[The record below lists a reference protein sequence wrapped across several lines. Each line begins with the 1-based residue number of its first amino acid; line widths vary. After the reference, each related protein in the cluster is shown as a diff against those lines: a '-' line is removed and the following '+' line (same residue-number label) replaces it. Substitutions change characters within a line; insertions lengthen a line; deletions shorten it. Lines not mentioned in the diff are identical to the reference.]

1 MKQKLTN
8 NLGLKLIS
16 VALSVILWLV
26 VVSIDDPVIS
36 RTYSGIEVEVLN
48 ADAITSQGK
57 IYEILDGSDSISVTV
72 SAKRSVLEK
81 ISRDYIKATAD
92 LKEMTILN
100 SVSID
105 VRTTRY
111 SDMISS
117 IVPLTKNLKV
127 TVEDLEKRQLSIN
140 VETIGTPARGYVV
153 GSNSPSVNI
162 TSVSG
167 PSSIVSKL
175 SRAVAT
181 VDVSGATSDRRASS
195 KVVLYDGNGDVVNS
209 SMLTVGVTDIIVDV
223 DILETKEISV
233 LAALS
238 GTPAEGYQ
246 STGMVAVKPDR
257 ILVAGSGNVFDSL
270 ESITIPAEAVSVEGA
285 AEDVDYT
292 FDVNNYLPGGIR
304 LASEDYDGKVS
315 VTAFVGK
322 LENTVIDVPTSNIS
336 IDNIPEGF
344 SAVLVDVGGSKRIEI
359 QGLAENLSA
368 IDPASITGTIDASS
382 MTARESH
389 EGMEN
394 IHNGSYDAVVRWSVP
409 AGISVVN
416 SSMMEVSLYQ
426 SQESGEAESGGTA
439 LVAAPDNGGAAEQ
452 GEQTGN

>member
-36 RTYSGIEVEVLN
+36 RTFSGIEVEILN

-57 IYEILDGSDSISVTV
+57 VYEILDGSNIISVTL

-117 IVPLTKNLKV
+117 ITPLTKNLKV
-127 TVEDLEKRQLSIN
+127 AVEDLEKRQLSIN
-140 VETIGTPARGYVV
+140 VETVGNPAKGYVV
-153 GSNSPSVNI
+153 GSNNPSVNI

-167 PSSIVSKL
+167 PASIVSKL

-195 KVVLYDGNGDVVNS
+195 KVVLYDGNGDAVDTS
-209 SMLTVGVTDIIVDV
+209 QLSVGVSDIIVDV

-233 LAALS
+233 TAAIS
-238 GTPAEGYQ
+238 GTPADGYMA
-246 STGMVAVKPDR
+246 TGMVSIQPDT
-257 ILVAGSGNVFDSL
+257 ILIAGSGSTYRTL
-270 ESITIPAEAVSVEGA
+270 ESITIPADDVSVEGA
-285 AEDVDYT
+285 SEDVVNT
-292 FDVNNYLPGGIR
+292 FNIQDFLPGGIR
-304 LASEDYDGKVS
+304 LANEEFNGEVT
-315 VTAFVGK
+315 VTAYVGK
-322 LENTVIDVPTSNIS
+322 LENTIIDVPITNIS
-336 IDNIPEGF
+336 IDNIPAGYGA
-344 SAVLVDVGGSKRIEI
+344 SLIDAGGTKRIEV
-359 QGLAENLSA
+359 QGLSENLALLNPSQLF
-368 IDPASITGTIDASS
+368 GTIDAAS
-382 MTARESH
+382 MTPREIH
-389 EGMEN
+389 EGVEGF
-394 IHNGSYDAVVRWSVP
+394 HNGSYDAVVRWNVP
-409 AGISVVN
+409 AGITVVN
-416 SSMMEVSLYQ
+416 SSMMEVGLYQ
-426 SQESGEAESGGTA
+426 TPDAASNGGDGTSI
-439 LVAAPDNGGAAEQ
+439 VAAPGDGGEGQ
-452 GEQTGN
+452 QTE

>member
-16 VALSVILWLV
+16 VALAFILWLV

-36 RTYSGIEVEVLN
+36 RTFSGIEVEILN

-57 IYEILDGSDSISVTV
+57 VYEILDGSNIISVTL

-117 IVPLTKNLKV
+117 VTPLTKNLKV
-127 TVEDLEKRQLSIN
+127 AVEDLEKKQLSIN
-140 VETIGTPARGYVV
+140 VETVGSPAKGYVV

-167 PSSIVSKL
+167 PESIVSKL
-175 SRAVAT
+175 SKAVAT

-209 SMLTVGVTDIIVDV
+209 SMLTLGVTDIIVDV
-223 DILETKEISV
+223 DILETKEITIM
-233 LAALS
+233 AAIS
-238 GTPAEGYQ
+238 GMPAEGYEA
-246 STGMVAVKPDR
+246 TGMVSVKPDK
-257 ILVAGSGNVFDSL
+257 ILVAGNGATYKSL
-270 ESITIPAEAVSVEGA
+270 ENITIPAEDVSVTGA
-285 AEDVDYT
+285 SEDVVYT
-292 FDVNNYLPGGIR
+292 FDINDYLPGGIR
-304 LASEDYDGKVS
+304 LASDDFDGTVS
-315 VTAFVGK
+315 VTAYVGK
-322 LENTVIDVPTSNIS
+322 LENSVIDIPTSNIS
-336 IDNIPEGF
+336 IDNIPAGF
-344 SAVLVDVGGSKRIEI
+344 NASLIDAGGTKRVEV
-359 QGLAENLSA
+359 QGLADNLA
-368 IDPASITGTIDASS
+368 TLDPTKITGTIDAAA
-382 MTARESH
+382 MLPREVH
-389 EGMEN
+389 EGVEGF
-394 IHNGSYDAVVRWSVP
+394 HNGSYDALVRWNVP
-409 AGISVVN
+409 TGITVVN
-416 SSMMEVSLYQ
+416 ASMVEVGVYQ
-426 SQESGEAESGGTA
+426 SPDMSVNNGDGTA
-439 LVAAPDNGGAAEQ
+439 LVAAPEAVETEGVP
-452 GEQTGN
+452 GE